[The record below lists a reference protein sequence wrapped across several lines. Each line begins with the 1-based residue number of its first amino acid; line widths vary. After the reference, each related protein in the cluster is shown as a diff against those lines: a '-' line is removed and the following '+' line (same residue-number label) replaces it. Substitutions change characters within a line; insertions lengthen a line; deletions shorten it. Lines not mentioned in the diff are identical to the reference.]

1 MAAETITITIK
12 ADDDASATLKK
23 LRDEIDNVGK
33 AGKGA
38 GKGIGGAPGKKG
50 GGLGSALGGLMLSAG
65 PYGAAAAAIGG
76 ALVGIGKASIGAA
89 AEMEKLTSQMAAAL
103 PATESADAR
112 MAELVKTS
120 KEMVGLDL
128 KNMVKF
134 DTQLRSVGL
143 NSKQIDTTIQAV
155 TKSMAA
161 QGKSTADTTRVLDQ
175 LQQAFASGSIKAEDM
190 KTVFREM
197 PGFQNAV
204 KTAFGENVT
213 SIDKFRDAAAAA
225 GLTAEQA
232 LMSALT
238 ELDKAS
244 EGASLDTYAA
254 QTEML
259 GENFSQL
266 GANIGKA
273 VLPAITWLVKGLN
286 SLLDSL
292 PAAWEWVKN
301 FFVKTLPDLF
311 ARFADWSKSIDL
323 KVAGFILKIKD
334 FFVGIINNIIGII
347 DKVTGVF
354 GVSIKELIADIPIIG
369 QLLSKEQQAAE
380 QAWLKKEEEKLEAR
394 RKNREQAKA
403 DEAAAKK
410 EAADAIAREEEKQK
424 QIAATAE
431 AFRVAARD
439 KRIEYLNTM
448 KGIEKT
454 NFDERRTLVNDYYNA
469 LEQSI
474 KNSQLTEEQ
483 KGKELKQATV
493 NRTAALKV
501 IKTDEVNHAIAELD
515 RQIEETKNANDALS
529 ADENT
534 TREEMKTAVNAYYD
548 LEEQR
553 ARLKI
558 KEQTALDTELTKIRG
573 DRDEKIRKVDADYDK
588 RDAQRKAEELKRQQA
603 LDKQLATA
611 LTARADKAKRELETV
626 VSDTTSSLDSRKTAN
641 DTYYAHLTAQMLQRE
656 KDTSKHQG
664 ILEDMTKQRLAS
676 EQTLTTNYYDAL
688 VNKQELSLRAMAVS
702 DDASFEDRKASTEAL
717 FALKEQKLRAEKHET
732 QVLNDKLTLL
742 AHEKNSALKA
752 IDDEETARDDTKTQ
766 KKIQNIDDLIAKQ
779 ELAMQVLNQNETASV
794 DARIAEVER
803 LHALKVQ
810 KLFAEER
817 DAEVRKDKL
826 ILLEQET
833 ADEIA
838 AINDEKTEKEKGQRL
853 DSIAD
858 AEAALAD
865 ILAAEESTA
874 DEINAAAQRV
884 HDEKTQYVED
894 YVKEE
899 EDAAEMLEG
908 IQADLDAARTS
919 SIEMFWERHG
929 ELVQQGLDLALQAAE
944 TEINLMKGV
953 RDAERRIQQDRA
965 RARVE
970 FDAEWQ
976 SIVQGYTAEIELA
989 RAQAIPLIKEA
1000 FDRGDKEE
1008 ANRLQAEL
1016 DKIIGMTSDGQ
1027 VLLDE
1032 HGNQMGLIAKRTAEL
1047 DKITQDINDA
1057 ELDFFA
1063 EIRDIQN
1070 EAKQQRAKAWWEVGG
1085 QLVGTVLGAGASA
1098 LSGGAIPADMAM
1110 KVGGDLG
1117 KFVGS
1122 ELGDIHAGRIEDT
1135 HLRRELQIYQQQ
1147 QQRKAQNRAAG
1158 ILSSSDLSDA
1168 LKGTDFD
1175 PAVIAQR
1182 ELDAQAAIQKRLKEL
1197 HQEKIEDVKWTMEQ
1211 EKRAFDQL
1219 RATTDASLTDLTAR
1233 YDVYYESQ
1241 KTLATLE
1248 AKDQEDLNRRLRRL
1262 WWSRVDTLDA
1272 VKDALAKDD
1281 DDADDVSTSTG
1292 TGASARD
1299 TAPARDSGSAAAT
1312 PSKRDYLDDLR
1323 WDVENAK
1330 YYLEQGIANEKATLE
1345 TLQGLHETY
1354 WANRRKVINA
1364 SDRTQKQKDRDIIR
1378 WERLK
1383 LAALDK
1389 LNEDYHAAVERR
1401 RAQKLREDTADATT
1415 DTGTEETAE
1424 PKELTPEEQRRKAI
1438 ADLRWQIE
1446 TASYLFRKQQQ
1457 DENATLEELG
1467 KAHTALYQLKMEL
1480 SALEGA
1486 ATGDAIE
1493 QQRRLIRLQREQSDA
1508 LAALTERIK
1517 ARDAAKVDPDA
1528 EKAEAKRLTAISDLK
1543 WDIETAGHLLN
1554 QLRQNETATV
1564 AELQAQ
1570 LNAFYAHKR
1579 ALIELEV
1586 EEATAKSRALTRLER
1601 EQAAAQ
1607 ADLNKRTE
1615 ADKAETRQKDI
1626 ADLRWQI
1633 ETANYL
1639 LQQLK
1644 AKETVTL
1651 EELQAQH
1658 TALYTHKRALV
1669 ELEIADAA
1677 EKARALTRLDR
1688 ESQAAFAGLQASVP
1702 DAQETERLKSIADL
1716 KWEIE
1721 TAGHLLEQLRARETA
1736 TVAELLA
1743 QHNALYQ
1750 HKRELIELTLENET
1764 ERARELVRL
1773 EREQAAALTVIQQRT
1788 ETEKET
1794 TRQEDIASLK
1804 WQVESAAYL
1813 LEQLHKKEK
1822 VTLAELHAQHH
1833 ALWDYKQALTEL
1845 EITDSTKKSRELV
1858 RLERERTAAMTQL
1871 NDAWTASTDATAAKT
1886 QQTRIKTLQWEIEN
1900 TAYLLAQRKLQE
1912 GITLEELQAGHR
1924 ALWDFKKQLIELE
1937 VEETADKAR
1946 ALIRL
1951 DRQRTAALT
1960 TIETD
1965 YLAAQQREKDK
1976 QRAKA
1981 AGQRADEKAETLDD
1995 LQWEIETTT
2004 YYLNRM
2010 KSETFR
2016 TYQEIAAQQTL
2027 LFNLRVKHAELTET
2041 NEEDRTR
2048 AITRLERE
2056 HADTLEALQKSIA
2069 ERKQREREAEL
2080 ADRQAQEREARETA
2094 EQEARQAGET
2104 QGQIQGDIADTARE
2118 TTDTVIQTT
2127 REQVESQT
2135 DASTKM
2141 MRSMAAS
2148 ARESGSAIQS
2158 VAQTMQALGAS
2169 LKEQTRA
2176 TVDAMSDIA
2185 DETIGAIYELLDAT
2199 EETAAQRVTTETDAD
2214 AEILAS
2220 KATTNTAI
2228 QTGVGNLYTANTAA
2242 GETWKTNFE
2251 EQLASIVTATATQ
2264 TAVAQT
2270 HFDGFYTGITEK
2282 HNAFGL
2288 HFVQSL
2294 AFASELI
2301 DITLGVWQEDYGQY
2315 YDARHTELDGY
2326 LDAFAQS
2333 LGTQLLLTEA
2343 VTDGIETEYQHL
2355 YASLSH
2361 QAQAYAEFQGSLVDD
2376 LSSDLAYIH
2385 TQLQYAESRARA
2397 LGDIDRDRN
2406 RVRDTRSRELFHSA
2420 EMDAIAASG
2429 GRATAERIKRE
2440 NASDFTHFFS
2450 KEFLEAWGNVNG
2462 TPPGGARTE
2471 QPVALQVYLNFDDG
2485 TTQKLYEQ
2493 IVDLQEQGRLNQ

>member
-23 LRDEIDNVGK
+23 LRDEIDSVGK

-38 GKGIGGAPGKKG
+38 GKGVGGAPGKKG
-50 GGLGSALGGLMLSAG
+50 GGLGSALGGLAMAAG

-232 LMSALT
+232 LLSALT
-238 ELDKAS
+238 ELDNAS

-259 GENFSQL
+259 GENMSQL

-273 VLPAITWLVKGLN
+273 VLPAITWVVKGLN
-286 SLLDSL
+286 KLLDNL

-311 ARFADWSKSIDL
+311 VRFADWTKSIDL
-323 KVAGFILKIKD
+323 KIAGFILKVKD

-354 GVSIKELIADIPIIG
+354 GVSIKDMIAEIPIIG

-431 AFRVAARD
+431 KFRVAARD

-454 NFDERRTLVNDYYNA
+454 DFEARRTLVNEYFTA

-483 KGKELKQATV
+483 IKEELKLSEK
-493 NRTAALKV
+493 NRADALKV
-501 IKTDEVNHAIAELD
+501 IKTDETNHAIAQLT
-515 RQIEETKNANDALS
+515 RQVEETKNANEAL
-529 ADENT
+529 AANENT
-534 TREEMKTAVNAYYD
+534 TRDEMKTAVNAYYD
-548 LEEQR
+548 LQVER
-553 ARLKI
+553 ARLQITDAEKQ
-558 KEQTALDTELTKIRG
+558 KTELTKIRG
-573 DRDEKIRKVDADYDK
+573 DRDAAIRKVDTDYDK
-588 RDAQRKAEELKRQQA
+588 RDAQRKAAELKRQQE
-603 LDKQLATA
+603 LEKQLATA
-611 LTARADKAKRELETV
+611 LTARAEKAKRDLDKV
-626 VSDTTSSLDSRKTAN
+626 AADTTSSLDTRKTAN

-664 ILEDMTKQRLAS
+664 ILEDMTKQRLAA
-676 EQTLTTNYYDAL
+676 EKTLTANYYDAL

-702 DDASFEDRKASTEAL
+702 EDASIEERKAQTEAL
-717 FALKEQKLRAEKHET
+717 FALKEQKLRAEGHET
-732 QVLNDKLTLL
+732 KVLNDKLTLL
-742 AHEKNSALKA
+742 AHERDTALKA
-752 IDDEETARDDTKTQ
+752 LTDEEIARDKAKTQ
-766 KKIQNIDDLIAKQ
+766 EKIQNIDDEIAKQ
-779 ELAMQVLNQNETASV
+779 ELAIQVLNQNETASV
-794 DARIAEVER
+794 DERIAETNR
-803 LHALKVQ
+803 LHALKVE
-810 KLFAEER
+810 KLFEEEK

-833 ADEIA
+833 ADAIK
-838 AINDEKTEKEKGQRL
+838 AINDEKTNKEKQDRL

-858 AEAALAD
+858 AEDALAD

-874 DEINAAAQRV
+874 EEINAAAQTV
-884 HDEKTQYVED
+884 YDEKKQYVDD
-894 YVKEE
+894 YVKDEE
-899 EDAAEMLEG
+899 EAAELLEG
-908 IQADLDAARTS
+908 IQEDLDATRTS
-919 SIEMFWERHG
+919 SIERFWERHG

-944 TEINLMKGV
+944 TEIKLMKGV
-953 RDAERRIQQDRA
+953 RDAERNIQRDRA

-1047 DKITQDINDA
+1047 QKITDDINDA

-1070 EAKQQRAKAWWEVGG
+1070 EAKQARAKAWWEVGG
-1085 QLVGTVLGAGASA
+1085 QLVGTALGAGVSA

-1122 ELGDIHAGRIEDT
+1122 EIGDIHAGSIEDA
-1135 HLRRELQIYQQQ
+1135 HLRRELQIYQKQQ
-1147 QQRKAQNRAAG
+1147 ERKARNRAAG

-1182 ELDAQAAIQKRLKEL
+1182 ELDAQAAIQKRLTEL
-1197 HQEKIEDVKWTMEQ
+1197 HQEKVEAVQWTMEQ
-1211 EKRAFDQL
+1211 EKRAFDKL
-1219 RATTDASLTDLTAR
+1219 RDDTDATLADLEAR

-1241 KTLATLE
+1241 KTLATLQ
-1248 AKDQEDLNRRLRRL
+1248 AKDQEALNRELRRL
-1262 WWSRVDTLDA
+1262 WWQRVDTLDA

-1281 DDADDVSTSTG
+1281 EAIATDGAG
-1292 TGASARD
+1292 TGRVAQP
-1299 TAPARDSGSAAAT
+1299 TPARDSGSAAAT

-1330 YYLEQGIANEKATLE
+1330 YYLDQAVANENATLE
-1345 TLQGLHETY
+1345 ALTGLHETY

-1364 SDRTQKQKDRDIIR
+1364 SDRTQKQKDRNIIR
-1378 WERLK
+1378 WERQK
-1383 LAALDK
+1383 LAALDR
-1389 LNEDYHAAVERR
+1389 LNADYYAGVERR
-1401 RAQKLREDTADATT
+1401 RAQKLREDATEDTADTL
-1415 DTGTEETAE
+1415 EETT
-1424 PKELTPEEQRRKAI
+1424 ELTPEEQRRKSI
-1438 ADLRWQIE
+1438 ADLRWQVE

-1457 DENATLEELG
+1457 DEEATLEELEA
-1467 KAHTALYQLKMEL
+1467 AHTDLYRKKMEL
-1480 SALEGA
+1480 AAAEGA
-1486 ATGDAIE
+1486 ATDDAIE
-1493 QQRRLIRLQREQSDA
+1493 RQRKLIRLEREQSDT

-1517 ARDAAKVDPDA
+1517 ARDAAKPDKDA
-1528 EKAEAKRLTAISDLK
+1528 EKEETDRLKAISDLK
-1543 WDIETAGHLLN
+1543 WEIETAGHLLT
-1554 QLRQNETATV
+1554 QLRQNETATL

-1579 ALIELEV
+1579 ALIELEI
-1586 EEATAKSRALTRLER
+1586 EETTAKSRALTRLDR

-1607 ADLNKRTE
+1607 AELNKRTE
-1615 ADKAETRQKDI
+1615 ADKAATRQKDI

-1639 LQQLK
+1639 LDQLRQ
-1644 AKETVTL
+1644 KESVTL
-1651 EELQAQH
+1651 AELQAQH
-1658 TALYTHKRALV
+1658 TALYTHKRSLI
-1669 ELEIADAA
+1669 ELEIKDAA

-1688 ESQAAFAGLQASVP
+1688 EQGAALAALQASIP
-1702 DAQETERLKSIADL
+1702 DADAAKKETDRLKAISTL

-1721 TAGHLLEQLRARETA
+1721 TASHLFGQLRERETA

-1743 QHNALYQ
+1743 QHNVLYQ
-1750 HKRELIELTLENET
+1750 HKRALIELTIDTET
-1764 ERARELVRL
+1764 EKSRELVRL
-1773 EREQAAALTVIQQRT
+1773 EREQAAALAAIQQRT
-1788 ETEKET
+1788 ETERET
-1794 TRQEDIASLK
+1794 TRQEDIATLK
-1804 WQVESAAYL
+1804 WQVETAGYL
-1813 LEQLHKKEK
+1813 LEQLHKKES
-1822 VTLAELHAQHH
+1822 VTLAELQAQHH

-1845 EITDSTKKSRELV
+1845 EIEDAAEKARALV
-1858 RLERERTAAMTQL
+1858 RLERERTTAMTQL
-1871 NDAWTASTDATAAKT
+1871 NDAWTGRTEATAEKT

-1900 TAYLLAQRKLQE
+1900 TAYLLAQKKLQE
-1912 GITLEELQAGHR
+1912 DITLEALQAGHR
-1924 ALWDFKKQLIELE
+1924 ALWDFKKQLIE
-1937 VEETADKAR
+1937 EEIDNETDKAR
-1946 ALIRL
+1946 ALTRL
-1951 DRQRTAALT
+1951 ERQRTEALT

-1965 YLAAQQREKDK
+1965 FLAAQQRARNKE
-1976 QRAKA
+1976 RAKLA
-1981 AGQRADEKAETLDD
+1981 RGRADEKAETLDD
-1995 LQWEIETTT
+1995 LQWEIETTL

-2016 TYQEIAAQQTL
+2016 TYQEIAAQQTV
-2027 LFNLRVKHAELTET
+2027 LFDLRVKQAELTEK
-2041 NEEDRTR
+2041 NEKDKTR

-2056 HADTLEALQKSIA
+2056 HAESLEAVRIA
-2069 ERKQREREAEL
+2069 IADRKKREREAEL
-2080 ADRQAQEREARETA
+2080 ADLQAAEHEAAT
-2094 EQEARQAGET
+2094 T
-2104 QGQIQGDIADTARE
+2104 QQQQQQQVADTARE
-2118 TTDTVIQTT
+2118 TTTTVIDTT
-2127 REQVESQT
+2127 QKQVASQT

-2141 MRSMAAS
+2141 MQSMAAS
-2148 ARESGSAIQS
+2148 ARESGAAIQS
-2158 VAQTMQALGAS
+2158 VASTMKALGDT
-2169 LKEQTRA
+2169 LKAQTTA
-2176 TVDAMSDIA
+2176 TIDAMSDIA
-2185 DETIGAIYELLDAT
+2185 DETIGAIYELLDVT
-2199 EETAAQRVTTETDAD
+2199 EETAGQRVTTETGAD

-2220 KATTNTAI
+2220 KETTKTGI
-2228 QTGVGNLYTANTAA
+2228 QTGFEGLYSSLTTA
-2242 GETWKTNFE
+2242 GETWKTGFE
-2251 EQLASIVTATATQ
+2251 THLASMVTATAEQ
-2264 TAVAQT
+2264 TAMAQT
-2270 HFDGFYTGITEK
+2270 HFDGFYQGITGK

-2288 HFVQSL
+2288 HFIASLNLATELVQTSL
-2294 AFASELI
+2294 AQ
-2301 DITLGVWQEDYGQY
+2301 WQEDYVAF
-2315 YDARHTELDGY
+2315 YDARTTELTEY
-2326 LDAFAQS
+2326 TQTFATA
-2333 LGTQLLLTEA
+2333 LGAQLLITET
-2343 VTDGIETEYQHL
+2343 VTSAMASEYQHL
-2355 YASLSH
+2355 YDTLRYQAS
-2361 QAQAYAEFQGSLVDD
+2361 AYAEFQGALVAD
-2376 LSSDLAYIH
+2376 LSASLTDIQ
-2385 TQLQYAESRARA
+2385 TQLETAEAAARA
-2397 LGDIDRDRN
+2397 LRSVNRDRD
-2406 RVRDTRSRELFHSA
+2406 RVRDTRARELFHTA
-2420 EMDAIAASG
+2420 EMDAIASAG
-2429 GRATAERIKRE
+2429 GNATAQAIKRQ
-2440 NASDFTHFFS
+2440 NATDFTQFFS
-2450 KEFLEAWGNVNG
+2450 KGFLEQWQGIAGS
-2462 TPPGGARTE
+2462 TPGEAVSERPI
-2471 QPVALQVYLNFDDG
+2471 ALQIHLDFDDG
-2485 TTQKLYEQ
+2485 TTKKVHEQ
-2493 IVDLQEQGRLNQ
+2493 IVKLQEEGRIQQ

>member
-50 GGLGSALGGLMLSAG
+50 GGLGSALGGLMMSAG

-266 GANIGKA
+266 GATIGKA

-286 SLLDSL
+286 SLLDNL

-311 ARFADWSKSIDL
+311 SRLKDWAESIFLTVADIARRIKNVYLAVINGVISVVD
-323 KVAGFILKIKD
+323 KI
-334 FFVGIINNIIGII
+334 
-347 DKVTGVF
+347 TGVF
-354 GVSIKELIADIPIIG
+354 GVSIKDMIAKIPIIG
-369 QLLSKEQQAAE
+369 QLLSKEQQEAE
-380 QAWLKKEEEKLEAR
+380 RVLIETRRKAIERRKEERAEAKEREKELE
-394 RKNREQAKA
+394 
-403 DEAAAKK
+403 K

-515 RQIEETKNANDALS
+515 RQLEETKNANDALS

-558 KEQTALDTELTKIRG
+558 KDQTALDTELTKIRG
-573 DRDEKIRKVDADYDK
+573 DRDAKIRKVDADYDK

-611 LTARADKAKRELETV
+611 LTARADKAKRELDKV

-664 ILEDMTKQRLAS
+664 ILEDMTKQRLVS

-688 VNKQELSLRAMAVS
+688 VNKQELSLRAMAVA
-702 DDASFEDRKASTEAL
+702 DDASIEERKASTEAL

-732 QVLNDKLTLL
+732 EVLNDKLTLL
-742 AHEKNSALKA
+742 AHEKDTALKA
-752 IDDEETARDDTKTQ
+752 IDDEETARDDKKTQ
-766 KKIQNIDDLIAKQ
+766 DKIQNIDELIDKQ
-779 ELAMQVLNQNETASV
+779 EIAMQVLNQNETASV

-803 LHALKVQ
+803 LHTLKVQ
-810 KLFAEER
+810 KLFAEEQ

-833 ADEIA
+833 ANAIE
-838 AINDEKTEKEKGQRL
+838 AINDEKTNKEKDAQLER
-853 DSIAD
+853 IAD
-858 AEAALAD
+858 AEDALAD
-865 ILAAEESTA
+865 ILNAEESTA

-884 HDEKTQYVED
+884 HDEKVQYVKD

-899 EDAAEMLEG
+899 EGAAEMLEG
-908 IQADLDAARTS
+908 IQTDLDAARTS

-944 TEINLMKGV
+944 TEIKLMKGV
-953 RDAERRIQQDRA
+953 RDAERSIQQDRA

-1016 DKIIGMTSDGQ
+1016 NKIIGMTSDGQ
-1027 VLLDE
+1027 ILLDE

-1063 EIRDIQN
+1063 ELRDIQN

-1122 ELGDIHAGRIEDT
+1122 ELGDIHAGRIEDS
-1135 HLRRELQIYQQQ
+1135 HLRRELEIYQKQ

-1211 EKRAFDQL
+1211 EKRAFEQL
-1219 RATTDASLTDLTAR
+1219 RETTDASLTDLTAR

-1281 DDADDVSTSTG
+1281 DDDVSAGTG
-1292 TGASARD
+1292 TGTSARD

-1378 WERLK
+1378 WERQK
-1383 LAALDK
+1383 LRALDK

-1401 RAQKLREDTADATT
+1401 RAQKLREDTADETT
-1415 DTGTEETAE
+1415 DTGTEKTETE
-1424 PKELTPEEQRRKAI
+1424 PTELTPEEQRRKAI

-1467 KAHTALYQLKMEL
+1467 KAHTALYRLKMEL

-1508 LAALTERIK
+1508 LASLTERIK
-1517 ARDAAKVDPDA
+1517 ARDAAKPDTDA
-1528 EKAEAKRLTAISDLK
+1528 EKKEADRLQAISDLK
-1543 WDIETAGHLLN
+1543 WEIETASHLLT

-1579 ALIELEV
+1579 ALIELEIA
-1586 EEATAKSRALTRLER
+1586 EQTAKSRASTRLDR

-1607 ADLNKRTE
+1607 AELNKRTE

-1626 ADLRWQI
+1626 ADLRWQV

-1639 LQQLK
+1639 LEQLRQ
-1644 AKETVTL
+1644 KETVTL
-1651 EELQAQH
+1651 AELQAQH

-1669 ELEIADAA
+1669 ELEIADAS

-1688 ESQAAFAGLQASVP
+1688 ESQAAFAALQASVP
-1702 DAQETERLKSIADL
+1702 DAQETERLKSIADV

-1721 TAGHLLEQLRARETA
+1721 TASHLLEQLRARETA

-1743 QHNALYQ
+1743 QHNHLYQ
-1750 HKRELIELTLENET
+1750 HKRALIELTLENET
-1764 ERARELVRL
+1764 EKGRELVRL
-1773 EREQAAALTVIQQRT
+1773 EREQAAALTAIQQRT

-1794 TRQEDIASLK
+1794 TRQEDIATLK
-1804 WQVESAAYL
+1804 WQVETAAYL

-1822 VTLAELHAQHH
+1822 VTLAELQAQHH

-1845 EITDSTKKSRELV
+1845 EITDSTEKSRELV
-1858 RLERERTAAMTQL
+1858 RLERERTTAMTQL
-1871 NDAWTASTDATAAKT
+1871 NDAWTAGTEATAAKT

-1937 VEETADKAR
+1937 VEETADKER

-1951 DRQRTAALT
+1951 DRQRTVAMT

-1976 QRAKA
+1976 ERAKA
-1981 AGQRADEKAETLDD
+1981 AGQRATEKAETLDD

-2027 LFNLRVKHAELTET
+2027 LFNLRVKQAELTET

-2056 HADTLEALQKSIA
+2056 HADTLEALQKSIF

-2118 TTDTVIQTT
+2118 TTDTVINTT

-2141 MRSMAAS
+2141 MQSMAAS

-2158 VAQTMQALGAS
+2158 VAATMKTLGETLKAQT
-2169 LKEQTRA
+2169 TA
-2176 TVDAMSDIA
+2176 TIDAMSDIA

-2199 EETAAQRVTTETDAD
+2199 EETATQRVTTETGAD

-2220 KATTNTAI
+2220 KETTKTGI
-2228 QTGVGNLYTANTAA
+2228 QTGFDGLYAHLTGA
-2242 GETWKTNFE
+2242 GETWKTSFE
-2251 EQLASIVTATATQ
+2251 EHLASIVTATATQ
-2264 TAVAQT
+2264 TTAAQT

-2301 DITLGVWQEDYGQY
+2301 NLTLESWSLDYEQY

-2326 LDAFAQS
+2326 LNAFAQS

-2450 KEFLEAWGNVNG
+2450 KDFLEAWGNVNG

-2471 QPVALQVYLNFDDG
+2471 QPVALQVYVNFDDG
-2485 TTQKLYEQ
+2485 TIKKLHEQ
-2493 IVDLQEQGRLNQ
+2493 IVDLQEQGRITS